1 MDGSREFGR
10 KQEYRSAQEVR
21 CTKQWRESRGSG
33 ERAKGKRSDT
43 LGNAFGR
50 EVNKAGA
57 GVALGKTRREEVSE
71 LGVVWAEE
79 GDRRGPLCCNI
90 LLPFSLQVAG
100 RQHLYTPFRLQ
111 GWSMLSL
118 APAARAN

>member
-21 CTKQWRESRGSG
+21 CTKKRIESTEGR
-33 ERAKGKRSDT
+33 GKRSDT

-50 EVNKAGA
+50 EGHLEKNRCRSCS
-57 GVALGKTRREEVSE
+57 GKDKKRGGFRV
-71 LGVVWAEE
+71 GVVWAE
-79 GDRRGPLCCNI
+79 DRDRHRPLCRNV
-90 LLPFSLQVAG
+90 LLPFFLQVAG
-100 RQHLYTPFRLQ
+100 RQHLYMPSRLQ

-118 APAARAN
+118 VPAAREN